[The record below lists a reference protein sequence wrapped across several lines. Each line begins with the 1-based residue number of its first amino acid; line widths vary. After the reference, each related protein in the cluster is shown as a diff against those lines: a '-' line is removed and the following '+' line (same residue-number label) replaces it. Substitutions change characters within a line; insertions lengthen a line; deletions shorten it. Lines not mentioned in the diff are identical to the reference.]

1 MRKLR
6 AATAAAGAVLMIGA
20 TASTA
25 TAAASS
31 DPYTNP
37 WNESIAGAH
46 SSGTMT
52 TVWGDEGGA
61 VTAKGKLTVT
71 APKGCY
77 TISVGVGFIGKPRGP
92 QIWHKSPQKQCG
104 PGTLDIT
111 ATIGPAT
118 YWDGPWVTICKD
130 GDTRDACKY

>member
-1 MRKLR
+1 MRKLM
-6 AATAAAGAVLMIGA
+6 AATAAAGAALMIGA
-20 TASTA
+20 TAGTA

-31 DPYTNP
+31 DPKP
-37 WNESIAGAH
+37 WNQSVAGAH
-46 SSGTMT
+46 GSGTMT
-52 TVWGDEGGA
+52 SVWGDEGGA

>member
-1 MRKLR
+1 MRKLM

-25 TAAASS
+25 TAAAAS

-37 WNESIAGAH
+37 WNESVAGAH

-52 TVWGDEGGA
+52 TVWGDEGGT

-71 APKGCY
+71 DPKACY
-77 TISVGVGFIGKPRGP
+77 TISVGVGLMSKPRDIP
-92 QIWHKSPQKQCG
+92 VWHKSPQKQCG

-111 ATIGPAT
+111 TAIGPIH
-118 YWDGPWVTICKD
+118 YWSGPWITICKD
-130 GDTRDACKY
+130 GDTSKACKS